1 MSTKTFL
8 VLLVALM
15 FAPAAHAQQPDRET
29 GPPPI
34 EVGLEEQVEVQLV
47 LVDFLVVDRNGRT
60 VPDLTIDDFRLKV
73 DGNLTEIHSLD
84 VDCPIGSADELNT
97 QSADPLPPGM
107 EDTKPRKIVLVFDYD
122 HMTNEAETY
131 ARVLRLLD
139 TWPEGPEEHMI
150 ASFGEVVRI
159 ETPFTTDRDELRW
172 AIRRMRNDRDL
183 FAAEKGRL
191 TESRFF
197 DRVLSLMDIL
207 QAYEGRKTIVLM
219 SGPFINDGWTND
231 RALRELSG
239 MSTIARAAVYPVD
252 TGGLRTPDDPSGSPF
267 GGPPELR
274 RLALETGGRMT
285 AETND
290 ITVAYA
296 RAQRDMRCTYTLG
309 VYDRSGKLDNKR
321 HLTLKTKGR
330 KGLRVV
336 YPQFFIR
343 QSEPKRKKSLMRTAG
358 LAPHMFESQGLRT
371 AHFVTG
377 APSTDRWRTLF
388 AVEIALDAEDLAP
401 TQSIWSMTGFLRK
414 LNGTVVERFE
424 RELVVPA
431 RQPEH
436 DWEPAATLYHELTV
450 PPGEYVFSVVLSAPD
465 RLSPRSATHL
475 VTLAQPPREGPFVIG
490 PLVGRRADGSAREG
504 VTFRPYLDPETT
516 RGQPLD
522 SMTTLCVV
530 GAGRSREA
538 VLDRSIFT
546 LDGEEIHRYER
557 IPLSLPSGKRV
568 GCETVIDPVSTTDL
582 TPGSYEIRA
591 TGESEGVKT
600 RQARSSLAVRARVG
614 EEGNQ

>member
-15 FAPAAHAQQPDRET
+15 FAPAAHAQQPDRES

-60 VPDLTIDDFRLKV
+60 VPDLTIDNFRLKV

-84 VDCPIGSADELNT
+84 VDCPIGSADELNP

-122 HMTNEAETY
+122 HMTNEAEAY

-191 TESRFF
+191 TENRFF

-252 TGGLRTPDDPSGSPF
+252 TGGLRTPHDP
-267 GGPPELR
+267 
-274 RLALETGGRMT
+274 
-285 AETND
+285 
-290 ITVAYA
+290 
-296 RAQRDMRCTYTLG
+296 
-309 VYDRSGKLDNKR
+309 
-321 HLTLKTKGR
+321 
-330 KGLRVV
+330 
-336 YPQFFIR
+336 
-343 QSEPKRKKSLMRTAG
+343 AG
-358 LAPHMFESQGLRT
+358 L
-371 AHFVTG
+371 
-377 APSTDRWRTLF
+377 
-388 AVEIALDAEDLAP
+388 
-401 TQSIWSMTGFLRK
+401 
-414 LNGTVVERFE
+414 
-424 RELVVPA
+424 
-431 RQPEH
+431 
-436 DWEPAATLYHELTV
+436 
-450 PPGEYVFSVVLSAPD
+450 
-465 RLSPRSATHL
+465 
-475 VTLAQPPREGPFVIG
+475 
-490 PLVGRRADGSAREG
+490 
-504 VTFRPYLDPETT
+504 
-516 RGQPLD
+516 
-522 SMTTLCVV
+522 
-530 GAGRSREA
+530 
-538 VLDRSIFT
+538 
-546 LDGEEIHRYER
+546 
-557 IPLSLPSGKRV
+557 
-568 GCETVIDPVSTTDL
+568 
-582 TPGSYEIRA
+582 
-591 TGESEGVKT
+591 
-600 RQARSSLAVRARVG
+600 
-614 EEGNQ
+614 